1 MASEPASYPAKAAK
15 ANMGRAT
22 RRLRREKEVKRSR
35 EVERRTSQ
43 RA

>member
-22 RRLRREKEVKRSR
+22 RRLRREKEVKRRKFSLLIQG
-35 EVERRTSQ
+35 EP
-43 RA
+43 